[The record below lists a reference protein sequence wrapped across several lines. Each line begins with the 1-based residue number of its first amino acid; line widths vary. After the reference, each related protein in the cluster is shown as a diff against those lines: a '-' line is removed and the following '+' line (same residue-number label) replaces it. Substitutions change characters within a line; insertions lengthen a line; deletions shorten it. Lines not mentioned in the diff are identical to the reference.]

1 MIKIYTTPNCSY
13 CDKAKKFF
21 ANEGIE
27 FEAVD
32 ITEDE
37 DAMKLMREKGFM
49 GVPVIESPGEAEAQC
64 AAIVK
69 QDLAYATASEDMDSL
84 TFGTNVL
91 LRGFNSK
98 KEPIIQI
105 ELNQVLEGFGMS

>member
-13 CDKAKKFF
+13 CDRAKKFF

-49 GVPVIESPGEAEAQC
+49 GVPVIEINGNFLQGF
-64 AAIVK
+64 
-69 QDLAYATASEDMDSL
+69 SEKM
-84 TFGTNVL
+84 
-91 LRGFNSK
+91 
-98 KEPIIQI
+98 
-105 ELNQVLEGFGMS
+105 VLEALNL